1 MIKKLLKQTSFLM
14 LSFVLG
20 TMSVHAGE
28 ADWDSVI
35 KDAKSMVDSTK
46 FFKSK
51 QSKKDI
57 WEIAEDLG
65 WSLGATKEN
74 DAYKEIKDGF
84 SDIKGNGTYNK
95 YKNSIN
101 QIKNQAEQSLNTF
114 KQGAQ
119 GTASTFSGDALNAVK
134 NQIVQD
140 AKQMAKDGGGVM
152 RKIKERVS
160 KEMDEMADK
169 TSETGSGMPTMDP
182 ANVTVAIFNMDSVFK
197 ADQSNGGVRKQDTK
211 ACSTMGKSGAE
222 KSANLA
228 LECCM
233 EWMMMSEEEEPAD
246 SNGKKASGF
255 ADKIA
260 LCCGIAP
267 EYCIPMNTAKEKADC
282 MNGEMSKG
290 ASMEESWKT
299 CEVECGETDYGE
311 LVHNE
316 KEEYDAQQVEDLMK
330 ECYDTEEDKWQPS
343 PTVLTASE
351 MAPVVPE
358 EVKGLLK

>member
-65 WSLGATKEN
+65 WSLGATKEK

-84 SDIKGNGTYNK
+84 SDIKSNGTYNK

-134 NQIVQD
+134 NQVVQD
-140 AKQMAKDGGGVM
+140 AKQMAKDGGGIM

-169 TSETGSGMPTMDP
+169 TNETGSGMPTMDP

-233 EWMMMSEEEEPAD
+233 EWMMMR
-246 SNGKKASGF
+246 
-255 ADKIA
+255 
-260 LCCGIAP
+260 
-267 EYCIPMNTAKEKADC
+267 
-282 MNGEMSKG
+282 
-290 ASMEESWKT
+290 
-299 CEVECGETDYGE
+299 
-311 LVHNE
+311 
-316 KEEYDAQQVEDLMK
+316 
-330 ECYDTEEDKWQPS
+330 
-343 PTVLTASE
+343 
-351 MAPVVPE
+351 
-358 EVKGLLK
+358 